1 MPPVN
6 YLFSKKLQ
14 TFAELATTRMQIGLG
29 AVLLL
34 QGEPGG
40 GKTEFALAV
49 ARRLKNAEGVEA
61 TFRKY
66 QCAPDR
72 ERNLLYDYDIDGIV
86 KREGA
91 YIEGPAWEAFRD
103 SQTGYAVLL
112 IDEVDKTHPN
122 FDAFLLEL
130 LENMQFRAPTKDENN
145 KSYNIY
151 GNPNNLMIILTSNG
165 RRELRQE
172 VLRRC
177 QRIGVPYP
185 ERPRLDNIIQGIA
198 EGVGAPLPQGLL
210 SLLIRIGAQLRKDNP
225 ENAPSPKEMALCGI
239 DLLVL
244 GFHKITDPEI
254 WRDVAV
260 SYLVKEGGAMSI
272 DKAMKFRWAK
282 ALMTEVYKPKS
293 DATSTYEERY
303 PIKSRKKKK

>member
-1 MPPVN
+1 M
-6 YLFSKKLQ
+6 
-14 TFAELATTRMQIGLG
+14 G

-49 ARRLKNAEGVEA
+49 SRRLKNADGSEA
-61 TFRKY
+61 TFHKY

-72 ERNLLYDYDIDGIV
+72 ERNLLYDYDMDGIV
-86 KREGA
+86 RREGA
-91 YIEGPAWEAFRD
+91 WIPGPAWEAFEA
-103 SQTGYAVLL
+103 SQTGFAVLL

-130 LENMQFRAPTKDENN
+130 LEQMQFRAPMKNAENQ
-145 KSYNIY
+145 SFNIY

-198 EGVGAPLPQGLL
+198 SGVGAPLPQGLL
-210 SLLIRIGAQLRKDNP
+210 NLLIRIGAQLRKENA

-244 GFHKITDPEI
+244 GYHKITDTDI
-254 WRDVAV
+254 WREVAA
-260 SYLVKEGGAMSI
+260 SYLVKEGGIVSI
-272 DKAMKFRWAK
+272 DRAMKFRWAK
-282 ALMTEVYKPKS
+282 ALMTEVYKPKNS
-293 DATSTYEERY
+293 TTSTYEEMY
-303 PIKSRKKKK
+303 PIKPKKKKKTS